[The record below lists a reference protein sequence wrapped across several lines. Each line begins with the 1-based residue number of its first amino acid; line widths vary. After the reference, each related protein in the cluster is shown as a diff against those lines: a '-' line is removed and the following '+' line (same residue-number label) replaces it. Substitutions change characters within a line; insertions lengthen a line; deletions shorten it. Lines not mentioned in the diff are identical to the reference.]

1 MSLTVE
7 EMYQK
12 VVAVALE
19 CDPKPASER
28 GQDTLEPPW
37 LVFRR
42 IKRELAEALRNCGHA
57 VHLCGDMR
65 EQRDRARDENALL
78 RPLYDELKGCKWS
91 ADDGGENKLAVMLAN
106 LERYYARKEGD

>member
-42 IKRELAEALRNCGHA
+42 IKRELVEARAMFKMTYKDEDRLREAGKEVVRLNEAAADGPLPRGEWDKAFEALA
-57 VHLCGDMR
+57 K
-65 EQRDRARDENALL
+65 AL
-78 RPLYDELKGCKWS
+78 
-91 ADDGGENKLAVMLAN
+91 AGGEG
-106 LERYYARKEGD
+106 E